1 MNQLGVAMK
10 NSSWQSWLC
19 TVLMGLAMCLSPS
32 VWAQDEASQGS
43 ALSEQETA
51 RLRAILTAP
60 IDPNALKATQI
71 EAYKQK
77 DTAAWKLGDLGKREA
92 NLREWVAIEPIAR
105 WTLRAF
111 LSQTEKRAEAYELG
125 HLLISEYKWPG
136 DAVRLRCDVARDYM
150 NDSNLKKASEL
161 IDEAQAVIKNEF
173 GSVNRRGASAYWLA
187 RAEMEFNQTK
197 SYYLIR
203 TGKWQEAIEAA
214 KVSIA
219 KSKVAMGYEG
229 LVEERQKTFGRIW
242 YVHAMSALATHQIAA
257 GMYSDAEQTVRE
269 AYKFAKTNGFSETH
283 LTDLFNRV
291 ADLRNAMGQFKEAL
305 PHAAKSESLVLGQG
319 FQKGSPAWLLS
330 QTRKNISLAGMGQW
344 ADALANFQLID
355 QEKARVQSKSNL
367 GHQSHI
373 RGLVYLKT
381 GKNAEALRIYR
392 NTLQWHTA
400 NFGADHYFTA
410 FVRGMF
416 ASALWRNGDVPAA
429 RKNFEQAMRN
439 ITAPDVLSG
448 DVVEDALR
456 RQSKKFI
463 FQSYLEML
471 AETAAQDPQD
481 AATIFQLA
489 DYLNASSVQQ
499 ALSDAAVRSGVNVPG
514 LSDIIRKEQDAKNEM
529 TSLIQYMTSQG
540 TEEDKKRNP
549 QVVEQMRLRLR
560 EIETVRK
567 EYKAQ
572 IQKGFP
578 EYFQLIQP
586 KAPTHADIAQWLKP
600 DELFVSVLPMENQ
613 TYVWAIDAAGTVKF
627 HRWDLGEKASHELV
641 DRIRKTLDVAAQG
654 AQAPAFNYADAHQLY
669 KGLLGPLE
677 SALTGKNHL
686 ILASSGA
693 LAKMPLAVLIRQPA
707 TSAQARDAAWL
718 IKDMAV
724 SQVPTANGW
733 LSLKRFGK
741 VPSSAQPL
749 MAWGDPVFDAKAS
762 QVVASASG
770 TSMVRSVLPTRA
782 ATSASLDQSTE
793 DSFLRYSKIPALPET
808 RDEVL
813 ELAKILGADP
823 KRDLI
828 LGSDATRASVLKS
841 SASGQL
847 GKKQVVVFATHGLL
861 AGDLPNLNQPA
872 LAMAATT
879 DPSESPL
886 LTLEDVLG
894 LKLNADWVVLSA
906 CNTAGADGRAEEA
919 MSGLARGF
927 FFAGS
932 RSLLVTHWS
941 VESESAMQLTTH
953 TFAAYKRNPSVRR
966 AEALRQAMLQTMKSP
981 QFAHPAFWAPYALVG
996 EGGR

>member
-1 MNQLGVAMK
+1 MKRWSISAWRCWVLTAM
-10 NSSWQSWLC
+10 
-19 TVLMGLAMCLSPS
+19 LACCNMA
-32 VWAQDEASQGS
+32 VWAQEEAQQALTLS
-43 ALSEQETA
+43 AQETA
-51 RLRAILTAP
+51 RLRAILETP

-77 DTAAWKLGDLGKREA
+77 DTAAWKLGDLGRREA
-92 NLREWVAIEPIAR
+92 VLREWAAIDPIAR
-105 WTLRAF
+105 WALRAF

-125 HLLISEYKWPG
+125 HALIREYKWPA
-136 DAVRLRCDVARDYM
+136 DAVRLRCDLARDYM
-150 NDSNLKKASEL
+150 NDSNLKQASAL
-161 IDEAQAVIKNEF
+161 IEEAQAVIKNEF

-197 SYYLIR
+197 SYFLIR

-214 KVSIA
+214 KLAIT
-219 KSKVAMGYEG
+219 KSKEAMGYEG
-229 LVEERQKTFGRIW
+229 LVDARQKTFGRSW
-242 YVHAMSALATHQIAA
+242 YVHAMSALATHQIAS
-257 GMYSDAEQTVRE
+257 GLYTDADLTVRE
-269 AYKFAKTNGFSETH
+269 AYKFAKANGFTDTH

-291 ADLRNAMGQFKEAL
+291 ADLRNAMGQYKEAL
-305 PHAAKSESLVLGQG
+305 PYAEKNESLVLAQG

-330 QTRKNISLAGMGQW
+330 QTRKNVSLVGMEKW
-344 ADALANFQLID
+344 EEAFANFQLID

-373 RGLVYLKT
+373 RGLVYLKM
-381 GKNAEALRIYR
+381 GKNAEALRTYR
-392 NTLQWHTA
+392 NTLQWHVT

-416 ASALWRNGDVPAA
+416 ASALWRNGEVSEA

-448 DVVEDALR
+448 DLVEDALR

-463 FQSYLEML
+463 FQSYFEML
-471 AETAAQDPQD
+471 AETASQDPKD

-499 ALSDAAVRSGVNVPG
+499 ALSDAAVRTGVNVPG

-529 TSLIQYMTSQG
+529 ASLIQYMTSQG

-549 QVVEQMRLRLR
+549 QVVEQMRMRLR
-560 EIETVRK
+560 EIEVLRK
-567 EYKAQ
+567 DYKAQ
-572 IQKGFP
+572 IQKSFP

-586 KAPTHADIAQWLKP
+586 KAPTPADIAQWLKP

-613 TYVWAIDAAGTVKF
+613 TYVWAIDASGAVKF
-627 HRWDLGEKASHELV
+627 HRWDLGEKSSHELV
-641 DRIRKTLDVAAQG
+641 DRIRKTLDVAGQG
-654 AQAPAFNYADAHQLY
+654 AQAPAFNYADAHRLY
-669 KGLLGPLE
+669 KGLLGPIE
-677 SALTGKNHL
+677 SLLAGKNHL
-686 ILASSGA
+686 VMATSGA
-693 LAKMPLAVLIRQPA
+693 LAKMPLAVLVRQPVA
-707 TSAQARDAAWL
+707 SAQARDVAWL

-724 SQVPTANGW
+724 SHVPTASGW

-741 VPSSAQPL
+741 VPASAQPL
-749 MAWGDPVFDAKAS
+749 MAWGDPVFDAKAP
-762 QVVASASG
+762 QQLASAGG
-770 TSMVRSVLPTRA
+770 TAAVRSVLPTRA
-782 ATSASLDQSTE
+782 LQAASLEQSPQ
-793 DSFLRYSKIPALPET
+793 DNYLSYSRMPPLPET
-808 RDEVL
+808 RDEVV

-823 KRDLI
+823 QRDLI
-828 LGSDATRASVLKS
+828 LGAAATRASVLKS

-872 LAMAATT
+872 LAMAATNN
-879 DPSESPL
+879 PAESPL
-886 LTLEDVLG
+886 LTLEDVLS

-941 VESESAMQLTTH
+941 VESESAMHLTTH
-953 TFAAYKRNPSVRR
+953 TFSAYTKNPAMRR
-966 AEALRQAMLQTMKSP
+966 SEALRQAMLRTMSLP
-981 QFAHPAFWAPYALVG
+981 RFAHPAYWAPYALVG